1 MKIGVLASPA
11 ISLSNVFFYDY
22 HQLMRDLS
30 FRHEIYL
37 VGSVVKMPAYVEAC
51 LCLPPLISRTNF
63 NFLGFLGYLRSHKL
77 FKITGQK
84 FVISAYIRRLLEIK
98 FDDIM
103 KDSAIIFFTKNDIDI
118 LYAFPFY
125 PDLYP
130 TEVAKALRIPLI
142 LEFWEDQICFNYE
155 SDLSKGLSAGA
166 SLKER
171 MRGYFWLRKIVEPAE
186 HVIVPSRVLEKRL
199 ASLGADDE
207 KISRIPVCTHPFLQ
221 RNPDYIK
228 FFHKLRKRKIV
239 YYLGSMSPWHDLKC
253 LIMAMGNLN
262 YEDVVLIIS
271 GGSKYTFKKLDK
283 YIKRI
288 DKPVFYTGKLSPDE
302 ADYYISAA
310 DVCVAPY
317 KLTYPSGFFPGAIV
331 RYMLAGKAIV
341 ATNLPEIREMFK
353 GLKAGILVRQNAPDE
368 MARAIDF
375 LLENDEEHYKIGEV
389 TRRIAENNY
398 LWKHH
403 TEKLERI
410 LKHFA

>member
-11 ISLSNVFFYDY
+11 IGLSSVFFYDY

-30 FRHEIYL
+30 CRHEIYL
-37 VGSVVKMPAYVEAC
+37 VGSVVEMPTYVQAC

-63 NFLGFLGYLRSHKL
+63 NFFGLLGYLRSHKL

-84 FVISAYIRRLLEIK
+84 FAISAYMRRLLEIK
-98 FDDIM
+98 FDNMM
-103 KDSAIIFFTKNDIDI
+103 KDLAIAFFAKNDVDI

-130 TEVAKALRIPLI
+130 TEVAKALRMPLI
-142 LEFWEDQICFNYE
+142 LEFWEDQVCFNYE
-155 SDLSKGLSAGA
+155 SD
-166 SLKER
+166 
-171 MRGYFWLRKIVEPAE
+171 
-186 HVIVPSRVLEKRL
+186 
-199 ASLGADDE
+199 
-207 KISRIPVCTHPFLQ
+207 
-221 RNPDYIK
+221 
-228 FFHKLRKRKIV
+228 FHKLRKRKIV

-253 LIMAMGNLN
+253 LIMAIGNLN

-341 ATNLPEIREMFK
+341 ATDLPEIREMFK
-353 GLKAGILVRQNAPDE
+353 GLKAGILVRQNDPDE
-368 MARAIDF
+368 MARAMDF

-389 TRRIAENNY
+389 TKRIAENNY